1 MTDNLRDRIAQAI
14 YDSSDE
20 YTRKLM
26 VRPDC
31 PGASDVEG
39 EWKPVC
45 YRWADAVI
53 RDFHLTEDSGVIV
66 GCLHDTPS
74 NDLTRPADS

>member
-1 MTDNLRDRIAQAI
+1 MTDQLRDRIAAI
-14 YDSSDE
+14 LSDTLVADDSIV
-20 YTRKLM
+20 KLKYGDHGTSQI
-26 VRPDC
+26 VVNCNPL
-31 PGASDVEG
+31 
-39 EWKPVC
+39 
-45 YRWADAVI
+45 ADAVI